1 MHLRGA
7 LVRARLAYA
16 SVRKR
21 KSVMNDDKDTNV
33 SAEASATA
41 DATTNGA
48 SAATAT
54 ADADLGAQLAAANAK
69 AEENYKKFLY
79 AMADFENYKKR
90 MERQLGE
97 IAQSGRKSLI
107 VKFLPVIDNLERALA
122 FGTENEGLKGGL
134 QATLR
139 GFETVLA
146 GEGVKSVSIKGLP
159 FDPRLAEA
167 IGTQPAPDGVADD
180 TVLEEATKAYVH
192 GDDVLR
198 VAHVIVAKAE

>member
-7 LVRARLAYA
+7 LYRARLAAA

-21 KSVMNDDKDTNV
+21 KSVMNDDKVANA
-33 SAEASATA
+33 SAEASASA
-41 DATTNGA
+41 EATMNGV
-48 SAATAT
+48 ATAT
-54 ADADLGAQLAAANAK
+54 VDSNLSAQLASANAK
-69 AEENYKKFLY
+69 AEDNYNKFLY

-90 MERQLGE
+90 MERQIGE
-97 IAQSGRKSLI
+97 ISLAGRKSLI

-139 GFETVLA
+139 GFENVLA
-146 GEGVKSVSIKGLP
+146 GEGVKAVSLKGQP

-167 IGTQPAPDGVADD
+167 IGTQPAPVGVADD

-198 VAHVIVAKAE
+198 VAHVIVAKSA

>member
-1 MHLRGA
+1 
-7 LVRARLAYA
+7 
-16 SVRKR
+16 
-21 KSVMNDDKDTNV
+21 MNDDNYTNA
-33 SAEASATA
+33 SAEASAGV

-48 SAATAT
+48 ATVT
-54 ADADLGAQLAAANAK
+54 ADADSAALSAANAK
-69 AEENYKKFLY
+69 AEDNYNRYLY

-97 IAQSGRKSLI
+97 ISLAGRKSLI
-107 VKFLPVIDNLERALA
+107 GKFLPVIDNLERALSY
-122 FGTENEGLKGGL
+122 GTENEALKGGL

-139 GFETVLA
+139 GFENVLA
-146 GEGVKSVSIKGLP
+146 GEGVKAVSLKGSA

-167 IGTQPAPDGVADD
+167 IGTRPTPAGVAED

-198 VAHVIVAKAE
+198 VAHVIVAKSE

>member
-1 MHLRGA
+1 
-7 LVRARLAYA
+7 
-16 SVRKR
+16 
-21 KSVMNDDKDTNV
+21 MNDDKGTNA

-41 DATTNGA
+41 DSTNNGTK
-48 SAATAT
+48 SATAT
-54 ADADLGAQLAAANAK
+54 VETDVHALLASANAK
-69 AEENYKKFLY
+69 ADDNYNKFLY

-97 IAQSGRKSLI
+97 ISLAGRKSLI
-107 VKFLPVIDNLERALA
+107 AKFLPVIDNLERALA
-122 FGTENEGLKGGL
+122 YGTENEALKAGL

-139 GFETVLA
+139 GFENVLS
-146 GEGVKSVSIKGLP
+146 GEGVKAVSLKGQP

-167 IGTQPAPDGVADD
+167 IGTQAAPDGVAED

-198 VAHVIVAKAE
+198 VAHVIVAKSE

>member
-1 MHLRGA
+1 MHIRGA
-7 LVRARLAYA
+7 LDRARLAYA

-21 KSVMNDDKDTNV
+21 KSVMNDDKQTNA

-41 DATTNGA
+41 DATNRG
-48 SAATAT
+48 AATAT
-54 ADADLGAQLAAANAK
+54 VEADLGAQLASANAK
-69 AEENYKKFLY
+69 AEENYNKFLY

-97 IAQSGRKSLI
+97 ISLTGRKSLI
-107 VKFLPVIDNLERALA
+107 AKFLPVIDNLERALA
-122 FGTENEGLKGGL
+122 YGTENEALKGGL

-139 GFETVLA
+139 GFENVLA
-146 GEGVKSVSIKGLP
+146 GEGVKALSLKGLP

-167 IGTQPAPDGVADD
+167 ISTQPAPPGVADD

-198 VAHVIVAKAE
+198 VAHVIVAKNN